1 MKSGSQAKLN
11 LPRDKKAGGDAGDGA
26 DDFESWMK
34 SRQLIR
40 PEDQLDLTEAEL
52 SEEVSK
58 VLTAQNMNIL
68 KNLVIYS
75 FKEGAYVPV
84 RVVKGFLWSFLEFI
98 SASAA

>member
-1 MKSGSQAKLN
+1 MNVG
-11 LPRDKKAGGDAGDGA
+11 RDKKAAGDAGDGA

-40 PEDQLDLTEAEL
+40 PNDQLNLTEAEL
-52 SEEVSK
+52 NEDISK

-68 KNLVIYS
+68 RNLVIYS

-84 RVVKGFLWSFLEFI
+84 RQYYLFAFKFLNISFSFLWPTIL
-98 SASAA
+98 

>member
-11 LPRDKKAGGDAGDGA
+11 VGRDKKAAGDAGDGA

-34 SRQLIR
+34 SRQLIK
-40 PEDQLDLTEAEL
+40 PEDQLELTEAEL
-52 SEEVSK
+52 NEEVSK

-75 FKEGAYVPV
+75 FKESAYVPV
-84 RVVKGFLWSFLEFI
+84 RVVYFFIASFLEFI
-98 SASAA
+98 SASSA